1 MLKVRGTQLQQEVSE
16 LIMDLAGTD
25 SLATY
30 AGADSALPSW
40 ARGSVGTYLDLR
52 KASIYGGSNEI
63 QRTIIASS
71 ILGL

>member
-1 MLKVRGTQLQQEVSE
+1 MLKVRGTQLQQAVSE
-16 LIMDLAGTD
+16 LIVDLAGPD

-30 AGADSALPSW
+30 AGDASGIPSW
-40 ARGSVGTYLDLR
+40 ASRSVGTYLDLR